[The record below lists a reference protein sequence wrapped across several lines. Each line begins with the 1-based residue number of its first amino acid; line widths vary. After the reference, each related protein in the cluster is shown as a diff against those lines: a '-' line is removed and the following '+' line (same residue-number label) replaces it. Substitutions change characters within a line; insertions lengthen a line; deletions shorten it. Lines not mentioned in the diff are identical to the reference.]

1 MESWAE
7 PGNEANI
14 SALIHSLHGS
24 FLLLVSFPDFD
35 SSRKGREERGGGVMV
50 NLGKKTGGRTVWEEV
65 AFVLTCQGCPKM
77 YSESDTF
84 QEL

>member
-1 MESWAE
+1 
-7 PGNEANI
+7 
-14 SALIHSLHGS
+14 
-24 FLLLVSFPDFD
+24 
-35 SSRKGREERGGGVMV
+35 MV
-50 NLGKKTGGRTVWEEV
+50 NLGKKAGGRIVWEEV